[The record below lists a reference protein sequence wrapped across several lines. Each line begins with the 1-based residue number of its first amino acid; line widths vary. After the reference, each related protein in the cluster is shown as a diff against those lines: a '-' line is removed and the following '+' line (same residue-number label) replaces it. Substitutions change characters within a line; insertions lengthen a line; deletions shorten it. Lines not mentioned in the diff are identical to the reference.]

1 MKTKYIYIVIIALLT
16 GTFVGCSDWT
26 EPTGKNFFETPSDE
40 YYANLR
46 AYKNTDHQKAFGWF
60 GGWTG
65 KGASMVSSLMGLPDS
80 VDFVSIWGN
89 WKSITPEQEEDLRL
103 CQTIKGTKFLLCF
116 IVHDLGDQLTPQGES
131 AVEYWGWEGEWVPD
145 RKFVAFSP
153 IDMEVTPKQ
162 EEIIRKYARQIADT
176 VAKYNYDGFDIDY
189 EPNYQDRWGSLASYP
204 KRMSI
209 FMEEIG
215 KFFGPQSGTGKLL
228 VVDGEPQAVPT
239 ERGPLFDYFIVQAY
253 GSPGYTDLDA
263 RLQKTINNFDGVLTP
278 EEVAKKYIVT
288 ENFEKYAQTGGS
300 DFTDRFGNK
309 MKSLAGMAGWNPIVN
324 DKMVSKG
331 GCGTYH
337 MEYDYINQDACH
349 QEYKFL
355 RQAISIMNPTIK

>member
-1 MKTKYIYIVIIALLT
+1 MKTKYIYIVIIALLA

-26 EPTGKNFFETPSDE
+26 EPTGKDFFETPSDE

-89 WKSITPEQEEDLRL
+89 WKDITPEQEEDLRL

-131 AVEYWGWEGEWVPD
+131 AVDYWGWEGEWVPD
-145 RKFVAFSP
+145 RDYERWVM
-153 IDMEVTPKQ
+153 IDTEVTAQQ
-162 EEIIRKYARQIADT
+162 EELIRKYARQIVDII
-176 VAKYNYDGFDIDY
+176 AKYNYDGFDIDY
-189 EPNYQDRWGSLASYP
+189 EPNYQGRWGSLANYP
-204 KRMSI
+204 KRMAI
-209 FMEEIG
+209 FINELG
-215 KFFGPQSGTGKLL
+215 KFLGPKSGTGKLL
-228 VVDGEPQAVPT
+228 VIDGEPQSAPSET
-239 ERGPLFDYFIVQAY
+239 GSLFDYFIVQAY
-253 GSPGYTDLDA
+253 NSRGYTDLDS
-263 RLQKTINNFDGVLTP
+263 RLQSTINNFDGVLEP

-288 ENFEKYAQTGGS
+288 ENFEDHAQVGGV

-324 DKMVSKG
+324 GKMVPKG

-337 MEYDYINQDACH
+337 MEYDYVNQDACY

-355 RQAISIMNPTIK
+355 RQAISIMNPTVK